1 MVDRGSVGMLT
12 RRFLLGRTREA
23 LSDEERKA
31 LENAVMSVRQI
42 AARTTVVRRGEPVTQ
57 SCLLL
62 EGFMCRYLDDR
73 QGHRQLV
80 SVHVAG
86 DFVDL
91 HGFPMKRLDHD
102 IATLG
107 PCTVAMVDHR
117 TLAALQERFP
127 RLTRWLWFSTLLDAA
142 IHREWIFRLGRL
154 GAEGRVAHFFC
165 ELNARL
171 EMVEL
176 AADGRFTIPATQ
188 ADLAEA
194 CGITGVHAN
203 RVLRVMRERGLAT
216 FRSGEVHILDAKRL
230 AQLAEFDPIY
240 LYGEHSAWVVDT
252 VAGQG

>member
-1 MVDRGSVGMLT
+1 MLT
-12 RRFLLGRTREA
+12 RRFLLGRAREA
-23 LSDEERKA
+23 LSEEER
-31 LENAVMSVRQI
+31 LVIEQSVASVKTLPARQQL
-42 AARTTVVRRGEPVTQ
+42 TRRGDLVTM

-73 QGHRQLV
+73 EGYRQLV
-80 SVHVAG
+80 SMHVPG

-107 PCTVAMVDHR
+107 PCTVAFFEHR
-117 TLAALQERFP
+117 TLAEILERHP

-142 IHREWIFRLGRL
+142 IHREWIFRMGRL

-176 AADGRFTIPATQ
+176 ARDGRFALPATQ
-188 ADLAEA
+188 ADVAEA
-194 CGITGVHAN
+194 CGITGVHVN
-203 RVLRVMRERGLAT
+203 RVLRLMRERGLLL
-216 FRSGEVHILDAKRL
+216 FRSGEVQILDLPKLKA
-230 AQLAEFDPIY
+230 LAEFDPIY
-240 LYGEHSAWVVDT
+240 LYGNHSEWVDEGKGRG
-252 VAGQG
+252 AER

>member
-1 MVDRGSVGMLT
+1 MLT
-12 RRFLLGRTREA
+12 RRFLLGRAREA
-23 LSDEERKA
+23 LSEEERQV
-31 LENAVMSVRQI
+31 LEASV
-42 AARTTVVRRGEPVTQ
+42 ASVKTFGARTTTMRRGELINQ

-73 QGHRQLV
+73 NGHRQLV
-80 SVHVAG
+80 SMHVGG

-102 IATLG
+102 IATLS
-107 PCTVAMVDHR
+107 PCTVAFFDHK
-117 TLAALQERFP
+117 TLADVQVRHP

-165 ELNARL
+165 EMNTRL
-171 EMVEL
+171 EMIGL
-176 AADGRFTIPATQ
+176 AEDGRFSLPATQ

-203 RVLRVMRERGLAT
+203 RVLRLMRERELMT
-216 FRSGEVHILDAKRL
+216 FRSGEVRILDLKRL
-230 AQLAEFDPIY
+230 HALGEFDPIY
-240 LYGEHSAWVVDT
+240 LYGEHSAWVADL
-252 VAGQG
+252 ADGHG

>member
-1 MVDRGSVGMLT
+1 MLT
-12 RRFLLGRTREA
+12 RRFLLGRAREA
-23 LSDEERKA
+23 LSDEERQVV
-31 LENAVMSVRQI
+31 ESAVTTVRTI
-42 AARTTVVRRGEPVTQ
+42 PARTTVMRRGELVNQ
-57 SCLLL
+57 SSLLVD
-62 EGFMCRYLDDR
+62 GFMCRYLDDR
-73 QGHRQLV
+73 NGHRQLV
-80 SVHVAG
+80 SIHVPG

-107 PCTVAMVDHR
+107 PCTVALFDHR
-117 TLAALQERFP
+117 TLATLQERHP

-171 EMVEL
+171 EMVDL
-176 AADGRFTIPATQ
+176 AADGRFTLPATQ

-203 RVLRVMRERGLAT
+203 RVLRLMRERGLAT
-216 FRSGEVHILDAKRL
+216 FRSGEVRILDRKRL
-230 AQLAEFDPIY
+230 ETLAEFDPIY
-240 LYGEHSAWVVDT
+240 LYGEQSAWVADLNE
-252 VAGQG
+252 GNG